1 MPTPPTTLTPMER
14 QLLQRLQEYHAS
26 QENRLTQLDQRISA
40 LESGIRDRDRA
51 IATLSDMLQRL
62 LGPPPEDGSSRP

>member
-26 QENRLTQLDQRISA
+26 QENRLTQLDQRILE

-51 IATLSDMLQRL
+51 IAILGDMLQHL